1 MTSSYLNIV
10 TPSEPCGTLPQA
22 LAMDFKFPLDP
33 FQQHAVAAIS
43 RDENVLVTAKT
54 GSGKTLVGEY
64 QIAHSLAKG
73 KRVFYTTPIKSLS
86 NQKFHDLKGMFP
98 SVGIMT
104 GDLKFRPDAA
114 VVIMTTEIL
123 RNLLFKRDSAATR
136 GLGITAGLSLDDLDA
151 VVFDECHYINDRDR
165 GAVWEETMILLP
177 REVNLVLLSA
187 TIQGPEFFA
196 SWLGDL
202 KKKPIHLI
210 STEYRIVP
218 LQHGVFRGTGATAE
232 LLTVMDNKE
241 HFEAG
246 LYKAWLLWRS
256 GQVKAADDHRARVAD
271 RRRGGY
277 EDGTIARV
285 AAGPKA
291 YKHQMNELVGSLEEK
306 GLLPALFFV
315 FSRKDCERYAAN
327 IEHTLID
334 SSDTAAVKHILD
346 FHLHRYGDQIGQL
359 PQYHTLRALLEK
371 GIAFHHS
378 GLLPVLK
385 EVVEVL
391 FGRGLVKLLFAT
403 ETFAVGINMPTKTV
417 VFTGYR
423 KYDDVTGGMRM
434 LNTDEYIQMAGR
446 AGRRG
451 KDDKGLV
458 LYLPDREP
466 EAMEDVKRMM
476 TGARATF
483 QSRMTF
489 HYDFLLKTLQSGN
502 LDWLT
507 LMRQSYWYKRHEAA
521 LEGTRKQ
528 LDAVRKAQV
537 ALGITEAEQGAM
549 KEREGLQ
556 ARLKETVNAARREA
570 QKAWG
575 AWENGHMGPRWA
587 TLQKEIW
594 PKWNAMAREI
604 EGLERDVEAMA
615 EPAGGVWP
623 SLAALEAFG
632 FLEGGAVAAAE
643 AGATPL
649 KLTPLGVM
657 ATEVNEGHEVLMPLL
672 YSSGAVSGLTAEQIV
687 VVLAGMIGEGGREG
701 SSPPSS
707 LAVPREVQ
715 EALEALEKEAAVA
728 QRKEVA
734 VGAALAPHSSYWE
747 LNTEWVEPVWR
758 WLEGATA
765 AELCADYG
773 CYEGNLMRILLK
785 MVNLVEEWRALA
797 TLGTDPEMLEKMR
810 GVELKILRDVAVC
823 DSLYLRI

>member
-1 MTSSYLNIV
+1 M
-10 TPSEPCGTLPQA
+10 PQV

-33 FQQHAVAAIS
+33 FQQHAISAIS
-43 RDENVLVTAKT
+43 RNENVLVTAKT

-123 RNLLFKRDSAATR
+123 RNLLFKRDSVATR
-136 GLGITAGLSLDDLDA
+136 SLGLTADLSLDDLDA

-187 TIQGPEFFA
+187 TIQGPELFA
-196 SWLGDL
+196 GWLGEL

-218 LQHGVFRGTGATAE
+218 LQHGVYRGYGSGAE
-232 LLTVMDNKE
+232 LLTIMDNKE
-241 HFEAG
+241 RFEGG
-246 LYKAWLLWRS
+246 LYKAWLLWRA

-277 EDGTIARV
+277 EDATISRTS
-285 AAGPKA
+285 AGPKA
-291 YKHQMNELVGSLEEK
+291 FKYQMNQLVGSLQEK
-306 GLLPALFFV
+306 ELLPALFFV
-315 FSRKDCERYAAN
+315 FSRKDCERYAAA

-334 SSDTAAVKHILD
+334 SSDAAAVRHIFE
-346 FHLHRYGDQIGQL
+346 FHLHRYGEQLTRL
-359 PQYHTLRALLEK
+359 PQYHTLRGLLEK

-423 KYDDVTGGMRM
+423 KYDDATGGMRM

-466 EAMEDVKRMM
+466 ESMEDVKRMM

-489 HYDFLLKTLQSGN
+489 HYDFLLKTMQSGN
-502 LDWLT
+502 LDWLA
-507 LMRQSYWYKRHEAA
+507 LMRQSYWYRRHEM
-521 LEGTRKQ
+521 
-528 LDAVRKAQV
+528 QV
-537 ALGITEAEQGAM
+537 EACRRELVQARANRGVIGITEV
-549 KEREGLQ
+549 ERATMEERDVLA
-556 ARLKETVNAARREA
+556 ARLKGAVNAARREA
-570 QKAWG
+570 QKAWS
-575 AWENGHMGPRWA
+575 AWENDHMGARWAAVQKDLWPRWCS
-587 TLQKEIW
+587 LSKEI
-594 PKWNAMAREI
+594 AE
-604 EGLERDVEAMA
+604 LERDLELMA
-615 EPAGGVWP
+615 EPAEGVWP
-623 SLAALEAFG
+623 SFAVLERLG
-632 FLEGGAVAAAE
+632 FLASNSATGVAAGGLTPP
-643 AGATPL
+643 GAPAPSPFQ
-649 KLTPLGVM
+649 LTPLGVM
-657 ATEVNEGHEVLMPLL
+657 ATEVNEGHEILMPLI
-672 YSSGAVSGLTAEQIV
+672 YSRGMLKDLTLEEVLA
-687 VVLAGMIGEGGREG
+687 VLAGVLGEGDEG
-701 SSPPSS
+701 PRPEG
-707 LAVPREVQ
+707 LAVPRRVKDVFAAMERVGR
-715 EALEALEKEAAVA
+715 EAEKVEAE
-728 QRKEVA
+728 
-734 VGAALAPHSSYWE
+734 VGAAMAPRNGYWNV
-747 LNTEWVEPVWR
+747 NTSWVEPIWR
-758 WLEGATA
+758 WLGGDGKEPATA

-773 CYEGNLMRILLK
+773 FYEGNLMRVLLK
-785 MVNLVEEWRALA
+785 AVNLLEELRCAA
-797 TLGTDPEMLEKMR
+797 TLAADVDMLEKMK
-810 GVELKILRDVAVC
+810 GAELRLLRDVAVC
-823 DSLYLRI
+823 DSLYLRV